1 MTFLT
6 ISFYVGIALLLLCI
20 AILLTPLG
28 RRFSERTQKIQGFG
42 LNLEVSI
49 LTLLVLIGVALMT
62 SGIWLQLQDVKRQ
75 LKQLEDDKRR
85 AEDNFKTAQEQL
97 ENAKKLGL
105 VAFAKLDGVND
116 VSKLKLES
124 FSCVF
129 TNAAGDEQKAGLELS
144 RGLNKIK
151 VIFLDLQRDTVV
163 RSVTITN
170 EQTGEKWISRE
181 EHRWLQPEIIL
192 SKEPATSQ

>member
-1 MTFLT
+1 MKFLT
-6 ISFYVGIALLLLCI
+6 ISFYAGIALLLLCI

-28 RRFSERTQKIQGFG
+28 KRFSEKTQKIQGFG
-42 LNLEVSI
+42 LNLEVSV
-49 LTLLVLIGVALMT
+49 LTLLVLIAVALMT
-62 SGIWLQLQDVKRQ
+62 SGIWLQLQDVSKQ

-85 AEDNFKTAQEQL
+85 AEESYKSAQDQL
-97 ENAKKLGL
+97 ENAKKLGM

-129 TNAAGDEQKAGLELS
+129 TNAAGDEEKAGLELS
-144 RGLNKIK
+144 KGLNKIK
-151 VIFLDLQRDTVV
+151 VIFLDLRRDTVI
-163 RSVTITN
+163 RSIAITN
-170 EQTGEKWISRE
+170 EQTGDKWVSRE

-192 SKEPATSQ
+192 TKESANPQ